1 MSITINWSKLKITQ
15 TELDNLLNLDLFSSW
30 AIELNYILRQHKR
43 QYFRSFLI
51 TELSGLFLGVILFFP
66 LNLLIFRKLEIL
78 ANNTGGFILILGL
91 SLLTATLVLFI
102 LNYYL
107 WLRAKKL
114 KKLAV
119 ILDKIEQY
127 NQLIDNLNLVDRV
140 NSLNY
145 SEYKRNPI
153 SSQKLSEIKAALNL
167 TKSSLLKSIDLEKII
182 NLNQENI
189 SDRYQL
195 FTNLEDDLV
204 QFLSSSNDSHYSE
217 YQQLLTEVI
226 QIGLS
231 VHQEVR
237 KIQTLN

>member
-30 AIELNYILRQHKR
+30 AIELNYILRHHKR

-140 NSLNY
+140 NYLNY
-145 SEYKRNPI
+145 SEYKQNPI
-153 SSQKLSEIKAALNL
+153 SSQKLSAIKAALNL
-167 TKSSLLKSIDLEKII
+167 TKSSLLKSVDLEKII

>member
-145 SEYKRNPI
+145 SEYKQNPI
-153 SSQKLSEIKAALNL
+153 SSQKLSAIKAALNL
-167 TKSSLLKSIDLEKII
+167 TKSSLLKSVDLEKII

>member
-1 MSITINWSKLKITQ
+1 M
-15 TELDNLLNLDLFSSW
+15 
-30 AIELNYILRQHKR
+30 
-43 QYFRSFLI
+43 
-51 TELSGLFLGVILFFP
+51 
-66 LNLLIFRKLEIL
+66 
-78 ANNTGGFILILGL
+78 
-91 SLLTATLVLFI
+91 
-102 LNYYL
+102 
-107 WLRAKKL
+107 
-114 KKLAV
+114 
-119 ILDKIEQY
+119 
-127 NQLIDNLNLVDRV
+127 
-140 NSLNY
+140 
-145 SEYKRNPI
+145 
-153 SSQKLSEIKAALNL
+153 
-167 TKSSLLKSIDLEKII
+167 EKII